1 MISATFIFDKKQ
13 FDEEFYRLDREIA
26 KIAKQA
32 KGYLGEESWGNAETG
47 RVANV
52 YYWES
57 MEALQALMQHP
68 KHLEAK
74 AKQAKWLGG
83 YQIVIAEVL
92 RAYGD
97 NVFAHPAQG
106 FKAQG
111 FNKA

>member
-13 FDEEFYRLDREIA
+13 FDAEFHRLDQEIA
-26 KIAKQA
+26 EIAKQA
-32 KGYLGEESWGNAETG
+32 KGYLGEESWENAETG

-57 MEALQALMQHP
+57 IEALQALMQHP

-74 AKQAKWLGG
+74 AAQAKWLNG
-83 YQIVIAEVL
+83 YQIVIAEVV

-97 NVFAHPAQG
+97 NAFAHPSQLLI
-106 FKAQG
+106 K
-111 FNKA
+111 